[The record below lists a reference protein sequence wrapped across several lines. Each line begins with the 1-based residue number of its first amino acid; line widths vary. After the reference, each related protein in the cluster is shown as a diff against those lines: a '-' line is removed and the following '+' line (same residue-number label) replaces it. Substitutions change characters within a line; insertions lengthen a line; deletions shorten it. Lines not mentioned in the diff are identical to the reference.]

1 MHNYLKDFLHII
13 YPEVCVGCGNDTLA
27 SGHLLCAACYH
38 QLPATNFFEQKE
50 NPVMEKFFG
59 RAKISNAGSAYFYD
73 KKSVIQRMLHEL
85 KYKQNKECG
94 RYLGTLLA
102 NEIVSSDWMCNVD
115 VIIPVPL
122 SKKRKFQRG
131 YNQSVLIAEPLAEK
145 FGLTIN
151 DEAVVRTVNTETQTH
166 KNREERWNSMQN
178 IFKIEDI
185 SAIKNKH
192 ILVLDDVLTTGAT
205 IEVLCNVLLQ
215 ESGAKVSIATFA
227 CAI

>member
-1 MHNYLKDFLHII
+1 MRNYLKDFLHLI
-13 YPEVCVGCGNDTLA
+13 YPEICVGCGNDSLV

-38 QLPATNFFEQKE
+38 QLPATSFFEQKE

-59 RAKISNAGSAYFYD
+59 RAKISHAGSAYFYD

-85 KYKQNKECG
+85 KYRQNKECG

-102 NEIVSSDWMCNVD
+102 NEMELSGWIKDID

-122 SKKRKFQRG
+122 SKKRKIERG
-131 YNQSVLIAEPLAEK
+131 YNQSVLIAEPVAER
-145 FGLTIN
+145 FALSVN
-151 DEAVVRTVNTETQTH
+151 DDAVIRTVNTETQTH
-166 KNREERWNSMQN
+166 KNREERWNSMQH

-192 ILVLDDVLTTGAT
+192 VLVLDDVLTTGAT
-205 IEVLCNVLLQ
+205 MEVLCNVLLN
-215 ESGAKVSIATFA
+215 EPDTKVSVATFA
-227 CAI
+227 CAV